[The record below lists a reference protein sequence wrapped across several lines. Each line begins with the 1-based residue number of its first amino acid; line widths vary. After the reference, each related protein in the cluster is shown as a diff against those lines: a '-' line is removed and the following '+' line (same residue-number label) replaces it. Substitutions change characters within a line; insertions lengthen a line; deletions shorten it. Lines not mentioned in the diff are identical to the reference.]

1 MVENFLIRGCTMESG
16 KIMSCAQLQEMEAV
30 LARKLLSIGVECVIV
45 IDMAG
50 NTVISKGDGAQKYDV
65 SSFAALAAG
74 NFASVDAM
82 AKLIGEEE
90 FSLLFHKGHDSSIH
104 FSRINEELL
113 LVCLFGHDLSLGF
126 LRLNVA
132 DSIRQIKGIWD
143 REEADV

>member
-1 MVENFLIRGCTMESG
+1 MKVCGVMNG
-16 KIMSCAQLQEMEAV
+16 AQLQEMETV
-30 LARKLLSIGVECVIV
+30 LDEKLLAIGVECVLV

-50 NTVISKGDGAQKYDV
+50 NIVLSKGDGAQKYDIP
-65 SSFAALAAG
+65 SFAALAAG

-90 FSLLFHKGHDSSIH
+90 FSLLFHKGQDSSIH

-126 LRLNVA
+126 LRLNVG
-132 DSIRQIKGIWD
+132 DTISHIQEIWNTIE
-143 REEADV
+143 R

>member
-1 MVENFLIRGCTMESG
+1 MKAC
-16 KIMSCAQLQEMEAV
+16 KIMSCAQLQRIEAV
-30 LARKLLSIGVECVIV
+30 LAQRLLSIGVDCVIV
-45 IDMAG
+45 VDMAG
-50 NTVISKGDGAQKYDV
+50 NTVISKGDGAQKYDI
-65 SSFAALAAG
+65 SSLAALAAG

-90 FSLLFHKGHDSSIH
+90 FSLLFHKGQDSSIH

-132 DSIRQIKGIWD
+132 DSIRQIKDIWD
-143 REEADV
+143 REEC